1 MRGGQEDAMVRLMQL
16 NNSCNRSIRCDNSDS
31 LESQKGEGKERKGE
45 TVASSGSCGA
55 GDVFGWS
62 DSIARTVHRC
72 VPLSVSVFVCVCLKS
87 LRRVTVTRGCA
98 DSLAFP

>member
-1 MRGGQEDAMVRLMQL
+1 MVRLMQL

-62 DSIARTVHRC
+62 DSIARTVHRY